1 MEMLKYYNNIMAAK
15 KSSSSS
21 SGGIFNSGIF
31 GFVGTTIQCDAND
44 SSVYCNVMKFFNLF
58 MVVIFVS
65 YILYL
70 IYSYLSSRKRR

>member
-1 MEMLKYYNNIMAAK
+1 MTSK

-31 GFVGTTIQCDAND
+31 GFVGTSIQCDAND
-44 SSVYCNVMKFFNLF
+44 GSVYCNVMKFFNLF
-58 MVVIFVS
+58 MVILVVS

-70 IYSYLSSRKRR
+70 IYYYLSQRRRR

>member
-1 MEMLKYYNNIMAAK
+1 MAAK

-31 GFVGTTIQCDAND
+31 GFVGTTIHCDAND
-44 SSVYCNVMKFFNLF
+44 VSVYCNVMKFFNLF

-70 IYSYLSSRKRR
+70 IYSYLSNRKRR

>member
-1 MEMLKYYNNIMAAK
+1 MTSK

-31 GFVGTTIQCDAND
+31 GFVGTSIQCDAND
-44 SSVYCNVMKFFNLF
+44 ESVYCNIMKFFNLF
-58 MVVIFVS
+58 MVIIFVS

-70 IYSYLSSRKRR
+70 IYSYLSQRRRR